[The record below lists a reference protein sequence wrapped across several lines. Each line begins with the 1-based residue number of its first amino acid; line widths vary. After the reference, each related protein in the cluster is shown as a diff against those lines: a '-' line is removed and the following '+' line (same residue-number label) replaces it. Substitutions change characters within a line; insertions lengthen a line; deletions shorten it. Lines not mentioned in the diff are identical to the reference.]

1 MGTFWEKLKFWA
13 KVILFGV
20 AALYVLIVV
29 MLNWG
34 LVIEG
39 ELNLLFAKYQRPHV
53 LTVLIVTAVLSIF
66 GWWLFRTVFK
76 ALRQWQ
82 RLQDKSRTVKLER
95 EVAEMKAKAGMLQT
109 KNAGAATT
117 TGAAFP
123 VVPVASAAAPGTS
136 TTSTSSGSATP
147 SEI

>member
-1 MGTFWEKLKFWA
+1 MGTFWEKVKFWA
-13 KVILFGV
+13 RVIVFGL
-20 AALYVLIVV
+20 AALYFLIIV

-109 KNAGAATT
+109 KTAGAATT
-117 TGAAFP
+117 SGPAFP
-123 VVPVASAAAPGTS
+123 VIPVASATASGTS
-136 TTSTSSGSATP
+136 GASSSNA
-147 SEI
+147 SDI